1 MATLL
6 ALSTLTTKQHFIADV
21 LSGYAL
27 AFLGRWFALRRLPPP
42 SWQRWASALAGGGDG
57 AGGSARSAP

>member
-1 MATLL
+1 MATAL

-27 AFLGRWFALRRLPPP
+27 AFFGRWLALRKLAAVELAQGLAW
-42 SWQRWASALAGGGDG
+42 SWPR
-57 AGGSARSAP
+57 RRRAPRR